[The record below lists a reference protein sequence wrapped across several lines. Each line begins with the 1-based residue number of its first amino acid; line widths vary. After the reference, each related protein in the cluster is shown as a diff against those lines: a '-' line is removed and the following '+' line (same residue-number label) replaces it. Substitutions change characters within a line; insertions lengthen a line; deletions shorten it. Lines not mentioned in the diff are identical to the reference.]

1 MADADPIIWAKSEVV
16 RLKEEAGS
24 PTRRDKLVVTARA
37 IQFLQENARE
47 TVFYEYAVE
56 SCGQLVCH

>member
-1 MADADPIIWAKSEVV
+1 MV